1 MVKML
6 FQGRILTSQNK
17 AAGFKQLGR
26 NYSSQVNEI
35 ASKGNSLCAQ
45 GKIMILWLMI
55 INLIGKLIVKGEKLL
70 IQKWFAL

>member
-17 AAGFKQLGR
+17 AAGFKQLGG

-45 GKIMILWLMI
+45 GKIMIL
-55 INLIGKLIVKGEKLL
+55 
-70 IQKWFAL
+70 